1 MRSDWLAFLAR
12 NDVWIV
18 ASALAAFLA
27 LTWALRG
34 SVLGRSAEAEDDADA
49 PRAGYRDRTVIAVV
63 VGLILIMAGAFVAM
77 ARGVPWSLP
86 FFALGFG
93 LVLTLIAR
101 NRRYRHASPS
111 LRRTIAFSS
120 AFLNSSLLAG
130 ILIVLNVIVF
140 RYAAGPLDLTR
151 ERTYSLSSLSLNQLT
166 TLEAPVTFTL
176 IFGRGPRA
184 VLQHDR
190 VVQLLDAYKA
200 VNPQMIQVISL
211 NPYKDLTLI
220 DDLVKRAPEVDL
232 LHGGGV
238 VVEYGQGEGAR
249 HFVVRNQDIFEP
261 LSREASRSLS
271 DRFESVFNG
280 EDEITSALIRL
291 REGQTSVVAFT
302 VGHGEPATADLN
314 PGGPGIGNWK
324 TRLAKVGCEAIDL
337 NLLAD
342 DVPNDLSLLIVPGPR
357 TAFKPEEVAKLR
369 AYVARGGPLIV
380 LLGNSEPSGLEEF
393 LRSFNLEIGKGL
405 IMEPRLNYNRN
416 PFSAFAAISGGPKHT
431 ITSPLGANRFV
442 LIPTVAPIRALGL
455 GGKGNVPSEP
465 VDRNLVPM
473 PFLYTSANSW
483 LETDLANPRNRF
495 DPKVHERGPFAVGV
509 AVVERAK
516 SAPHPE
522 ATAEDRPRLVLF
534 SSPVMAENRVQE
546 IERTNLDLLMNAAS
560 WLRGRSDTQG
570 IAPKTHVA
578 LTLTANPALRSRLIL
593 VPSVTAMLVIIAAGI
608 TVFVARRE

>member
-1 MRSDWLAFLAR
+1 M
-12 NDVWIV
+12 
-18 ASALAAFLA
+18 
-27 LTWALRG
+27 
-34 SVLGRSAEAEDDADA
+34 
-49 PRAGYRDRTVIAVV
+49 
-63 VGLILIMAGAFVAM
+63 
-77 ARGVPWSLP
+77 
-86 FFALGFG
+86 
-93 LVLTLIAR
+93 
-101 NRRYRHASPS
+101 
-111 LRRTIAFSS
+111 
-120 AFLNSSLLAG
+120 
-130 ILIVLNVIVF
+130 
-140 RYAAGPLDLTR
+140 
-151 ERTYSLSSLSLNQLT
+151 
-166 TLEAPVTFTL
+166 
-176 IFGRGPRA
+176 
-184 VLQHDR
+184 
-190 VVQLLDAYKA
+190 VQLLDAYKA

-442 LIPTVAPIRALGL
+442 LIPTVAPIRAWASAGRGTFPPSPSTATSCRCRSCTPAPIRGSKPIWRTPAIALIRRSTSVARSRSAWLSSSEQNRRRIPKRRPRTGL
-455 GGKGNVPSEP
+455 GWFCS
-465 VDRNLVPM
+465 
-473 PFLYTSANSW
+473 
-483 LETDLANPRNRF
+483 
-495 DPKVHERGPFAVGV
+495 
-509 AVVERAK
+509 RA
-516 SAPHPE
+516 
-522 ATAEDRPRLVLF
+522 R
-534 SSPVMAENRVQE
+534 
-546 IERTNLDLLMNAAS
+546 
-560 WLRGRSDTQG
+560 
-570 IAPKTHVA
+570 
-578 LTLTANPALRSRLIL
+578 
-593 VPSVTAMLVIIAAGI
+593 
-608 TVFVARRE
+608 

>member
-18 ASALAAFLA
+18 ASALAAFLV

-34 SVLGRSAEAEDDADA
+34 TVLGRSAAKEDDADA
-49 PRAGYRDRTVIAVV
+49 PRAGYRDRIVIAVV
-63 VGLILIMAGAFVAM
+63 VGLILIMAGAFVAIG
-77 ARGVPWSLP
+77 RGVPWSLP

-93 LVLTLIAR
+93 LVVFLIGL

-111 LRRTIAFSS
+111 LRRTIEFSS
-120 AFLNSSLLAG
+120 AFLNASLLAG

-140 RYAAGPLDLTR
+140 RYAGRPLDLTR

-166 TLEAPVTFTL
+166 TLEEPVTFTL

-200 VNPQMIQVISL
+200 ANPAKIEVISL
-211 NPYKDLTLI
+211 NPYKDLTRI

-238 VVEYGQGEGAR
+238 LVEYGQGDSAR
-249 HFVVRNQDIFEP
+249 HVVVRNQDVFEP
-261 LSREASRSLS
+261 LSREASRSAS

-291 REGQTSVVAFT
+291 REGQKSRVAFT
-302 VGHGEPATADLN
+302 TGHGEPATADLN

-324 TRLAKVGCEAIDL
+324 ARFAKVGCEAVDL
-337 NLLAD
+337 NLLQD
-342 DVPNDLSLLIVPGPR
+342 DVPRDLSLLIVPGPR
-357 TAFKPEEVAKLR
+357 IAFKPDEVTKLK
-369 AYVARGGPLIV
+369 AYVARGGPLIILV
-380 LLGNSEPSGLEEF
+380 GNSEPSGLEEF

-405 IMEPRLNYNRN
+405 IVEPRLNYNRN
-416 PFSAFAAISGGPKHT
+416 PFSVFVPVGGGRGHP
-431 ITSPLGANRFV
+431 ITSPLGTNRFV
-442 LIPTVAPIRALGL
+442 LIPTAAPIRALGL
-455 GGKGNVPSEP
+455 GGKGNAPSEP
-465 VDRNLVPM
+465 VDRSLIPM
-473 PFLYTSANSW
+473 PFLHTSANSW

-495 DPKVHERGPFAVGV
+495 DQRVHERGPFSVGV

-516 SAPHPE
+516 SASQPE
-522 ATAEDRPRLVLF
+522 ATGEDKPRLVLF
-534 SSPVMAENRVQE
+534 SSPVIAENRVQE

-560 WLRGRSDTQG
+560 WLRGRADTLG

-593 VPSVTAMLVIIAAGI
+593 VPSVTAVLVIIAAGI

>member
-1 MRSDWLAFLAR
+1 MQSDWLAFLAR

-34 SVLGRSAEAEDDADA
+34 SVLGRSAEEEEDADA
-49 PRAGYRDRTVIAVV
+49 PRAGYRDRIVIAVV
-63 VGLILIMAGAFVAM
+63 IGLILIMAGAFVAM
-77 ARGVPWSLP
+77 TRGVPWSLP

-93 LVLTLIAR
+93 LVLTLIAVF
-101 NRRYRHASPS
+101 RRYRHASPS
-111 LRRTIAFSS
+111 LRRTIEFSS

-140 RYAAGPLDLTR
+140 RYAGQPLDLTR

-166 TLEAPVTFTL
+166 TLQEPVTFTL

-200 VNPQMIQVISL
+200 ANPAMIQVISL
-211 NPYKDLTLI
+211 NPYKDLTRL

-238 VVEYGQGEGAR
+238 VVEYGEGESTR

-261 LSREASRSLS
+261 LSREASRSRS

-291 REGQTSVVAFT
+291 REGQKSKVAFT
-302 VGHGEPATADLN
+302 TGHGEPPTADLN

-337 NLLAD
+337 NLLED
-342 DVPNDLSLLIVPGPR
+342 DVPKDLSLLIVPSPR
-357 TAFKPEEVAKLR
+357 TAFKTEEVARLK
-369 AYVARGGPLIV
+369 AYAARGGPLIV

-393 LRSFNLEIGKGL
+393 LRSFNLEIAKGL
-405 IMEPRLNYNRN
+405 IVEPRLNYNRN
-416 PFSAFAAISGGPKHT
+416 PFSAFAPISGGPKNP

-442 LIPTVAPIRALGL
+442 LIPTAAPIRALGL
-455 GGKGNVPSEP
+455 GGKGNGPSEP

-483 LETDLANPRNRF
+483 LEIDLANPRSRF
-495 DPKVHERGPFAVGV
+495 DQKVHERGPFAVGV
-509 AVVERAK
+509 AVVERAR
-516 SAPHPE
+516 SAPSPE
-522 ATAEDRPRLVLF
+522 ATTEDKPRLVLF

-560 WLRGRSDTQG
+560 WLRGRSDTLG

-578 LTLTANPALRSRLIL
+578 LTLNANPVLRSRLIL
-593 VPSVTAMLVIIAAGI
+593 VPSVTAVLLIIAAGI